1 MKITDYLDKDEI
13 RHFSSRS
20 DWLAWRTLATTWA
33 SIFAVF
39 WLVDYWTNA
48 FTILLAIILLSG
60 RQLAL
65 AVITHECGH
74 HTLFKRESL
83 NRFAGQWLAANVSL
97 QDMYKYAAGHS
108 YHHKMAGTRDDPD
121 LPNYQAYPV
130 SKESFKRKVI
140 RDLSGQTGI
149 RLLRFVLQRA
159 TGIFSTDAKTRAGA
173 VPFAQ
178 QVVVSLLFAI
188 LLGLLFQPWIY
199 LLWITSFLT
208 TYMLILR
215 IRQVAEH
222 AAVPDLLDADP
233 RNNTRT
239 TIPFW
244 WERLLFAPNY
254 VNYHLEHHFMASVPC
269 YRLRELHLLLL
280 QRGAYTDTRIFRGYR
295 EVLEHAIA

>member
-1 MKITDYLDKDEI
+1 MKISNYLSKNEI
-13 RHFSSRS
+13 QYFTSRS
-20 DWLAWRTLATTWA
+20 DILAWRTIAITWA
-33 SIFAVF
+33 GILAVF
-39 WLVDYWTNA
+39 WMVDTWTNPISILLGI
-48 FTILLAIILLSG
+48 ILLAG

-74 HTLFKRESL
+74 HTLFRRESL

-108 YHHKMAGTRDDPD
+108 HHHRLAGTREDPD
-121 LPNYQAYPV
+121 LPNYQSYPV
-130 SKESFKRKVI
+130 SRESFRRKVW
-140 RDLSGQTGI
+140 RDLSGQTGM

-159 TGIFSTDAKTRAGA
+159 TGVFSSDEAIRRAA
-173 VPFAQ
+173 WPFAQ
-178 QVVVSLLFAI
+178 QVLVNLLFA
-188 LLGLLFQPWIY
+188 LALGWLFQPWIY

-208 TYMLILR
+208 TYMLIVR

-222 AAVPDLLDADP
+222 AAVPNLYDTDP

-239 TIPFW
+239 TIPRW
-244 WERLLFAPNY
+244 WERLCFAPNF

-269 YRLRELHLLLL
+269 YRLRELHELLVS
-280 QRGAYTDTRIFRGYR
+280 RGAYADTRIFYGYR